1 MLELE
6 HEFLCELRAELEQP
20 PNIVGPT
27 ANGQRIIVYIKGGT
41 VKGPKINGEVLP
53 GGGDWVIVRPDGVM
67 MLDVRALIRTD
78 DGELIYVYY
87 RGFSHRSPEIQQK
100 LQSGEAVDPSEY
112 YFRTTPI
119 FETSSEKYNW
129 LTRIVCVGVGA
140 REPNGV
146 RYRIYE
152 IL

>member
-6 HEFLCELRAELEQP
+6 HEFLCELQAELEQP

-27 ANGQRIIVYIKGGT
+27 ANGQRIIVYVKGGT

-53 GGGDWVIVRPDGVM
+53 GGGDWVTVRPDGVGI
-67 MLDVRALIRTD
+67 LDVRALIRTD
-78 DGELIYVYY
+78 DGELIYIYY
-87 RGFSHRSPEIQQK
+87 RGVLYNSPEVQQK

-129 LTRIVCVGVGA
+129 LTKIVCVGVGA
-140 REPNGV
+140 REPAGV

>member
-6 HEFLCELRAELEQP
+6 HEFLCELQAELEQP
-20 PNIVGPT
+20 SHIVGP
-27 ANGQRIIVYIKGGT
+27 APSGQRVIVYVKGGT
-41 VKGPKINGEVLP
+41 VRGPKINGEVLP
-53 GGGDWVIVRPDGVM
+53 GGGDWVTVRPDGVM
-67 MLDVRALIRTD
+67 ILDVRALMRTD

-87 RGFSHRSPEIQQK
+87 RGVSHSSPEIQQK
-100 LQSGEAVDPSEY
+100 RQSGEAVDPSEY

-129 LTRIVCVGVGA
+129 LTKIVCVGVGSF
-140 REPNGV
+140 EPGGV
-146 RYRIYE
+146 KYRIHE